1 MTDATRPR
9 SGVQLYTLRDAG
21 DDLLTMVPKL
31 GAMGYDGV
39 ELYGGQLT
47 GLDPAEVLDV
57 LGEAGMTVSSAH
69 VGLGP
74 DGTVDEAELDR
85 LQAVGV
91 DTVINPMI
99 PELPD
104 PGAVAATAEQFAA
117 AAAQLRHR
125 GMTFGCHNHF
135 WELKPLDDGRPA
147 LLHLYEQ
154 LDPAVVAEVD
164 VYWAQVGGA
173 DAAALVAELGDR
185 VRFLHVKDGPADDPG
200 APMVAVGAGVVD
212 IPAILRA
219 NPAVEWHLVELDRC
233 ATDMYEAV
241 AESRKYLATL
251 GLTADRSVVTN
262 VALLGCGMISGA
274 YAPTIAEFDHLD
286 LVACADVDPARA
298 TEVAER
304 HGIPEVCTIDEL
316 LAHPEVE
323 VIVNLTPASAHEAVT
338 RAILEAG
345 KAAYSEKPLGVDL
358 TGAQALVDLAAQQG
372 LRLGCAPD
380 TFLGAGLQTAAAAIE
395 AGAIGTPLAATAFV
409 MGAGPQIW
417 HPNPGIF
424 YERGAG
430 PLFDMG
436 PYYVTAIVQLLGPA
450 VRVAAMTR
458 DDGAKRMI
466 HAGPRQGEQ
475 FDVDVPTHVAATIEL
490 TSGVIAT
497 LVASFD
503 VAATRH
509 RNIEVYGTEGTL
521 SVPDPNSF
529 GGPVT
534 VRRLGDAE
542 WVPIELRPATIT
554 QQRGIGVAE
563 MAWAAGVGRPHRAS
577 GDLALHAVDVMAS
590 AVTAAQERR
599 TIDLTTTCAK
609 PPLLAEG
616 LPPNTF
622 DD

>member
-31 GAMGYDGV
+31 AAMGYEGV

-99 PELPD
+99 PELSD

-125 GMTFGCHNHF
+125 GLTFGCHNHF

-200 APMVAVGAGVVD
+200 APMVAVGSGVVD
-212 IPAILRA
+212 IPAILQA
-219 NPAVEWHLVELDRC
+219 NPAVEWHLVELDQC

-251 GLTADRSVVTN
+251 GLTADRS
-262 VALLGCGMISGA
+262 S
-274 YAPTIAEFDHLD
+274 
-286 LVACADVDPARA
+286 
-298 TEVAER
+298 
-304 HGIPEVCTIDEL
+304 
-316 LAHPEVE
+316 
-323 VIVNLTPASAHEAVT
+323 
-338 RAILEAG
+338 
-345 KAAYSEKPLGVDL
+345 
-358 TGAQALVDLAAQQG
+358 
-372 LRLGCAPD
+372 
-380 TFLGAGLQTAAAAIE
+380 
-395 AGAIGTPLAATAFV
+395 
-409 MGAGPQIW
+409 
-417 HPNPGIF
+417 
-424 YERGAG
+424 
-430 PLFDMG
+430 
-436 PYYVTAIVQLLGPA
+436 
-450 VRVAAMTR
+450 
-458 DDGAKRMI
+458 
-466 HAGPRQGEQ
+466 
-475 FDVDVPTHVAATIEL
+475 
-490 TSGVIAT
+490 
-497 LVASFD
+497 
-503 VAATRH
+503 
-509 RNIEVYGTEGTL
+509 
-521 SVPDPNSF
+521 
-529 GGPVT
+529 
-534 VRRLGDAE
+534 
-542 WVPIELRPATIT
+542 
-554 QQRGIGVAE
+554 
-563 MAWAAGVGRPHRAS
+563 
-577 GDLALHAVDVMAS
+577 
-590 AVTAAQERR
+590 
-599 TIDLTTTCAK
+599 
-609 PPLLAEG
+609 
-616 LPPNTF
+616 
-622 DD
+622 

>member
-31 GAMGYDGV
+31 GAMGYEGV

-57 LGEAGMTVSSAH
+57 LAEAGMTVSSAH

-74 DGTVDEAELDR
+74 DGTVDEAELDG

-117 AAAQLRHR
+117 AAAQLRRR
-125 GMTFGCHNHF
+125 GVTFGCHNHF
-135 WELKPLDDGRPA
+135 WELKPLDDGRPG

-251 GLTADRSVVTN
+251 GLTADRS
-262 VALLGCGMISGA
+262 S
-274 YAPTIAEFDHLD
+274 
-286 LVACADVDPARA
+286 
-298 TEVAER
+298 
-304 HGIPEVCTIDEL
+304 
-316 LAHPEVE
+316 
-323 VIVNLTPASAHEAVT
+323 
-338 RAILEAG
+338 
-345 KAAYSEKPLGVDL
+345 
-358 TGAQALVDLAAQQG
+358 
-372 LRLGCAPD
+372 
-380 TFLGAGLQTAAAAIE
+380 
-395 AGAIGTPLAATAFV
+395 
-409 MGAGPQIW
+409 
-417 HPNPGIF
+417 
-424 YERGAG
+424 
-430 PLFDMG
+430 
-436 PYYVTAIVQLLGPA
+436 
-450 VRVAAMTR
+450 
-458 DDGAKRMI
+458 
-466 HAGPRQGEQ
+466 
-475 FDVDVPTHVAATIEL
+475 
-490 TSGVIAT
+490 
-497 LVASFD
+497 
-503 VAATRH
+503 
-509 RNIEVYGTEGTL
+509 
-521 SVPDPNSF
+521 
-529 GGPVT
+529 
-534 VRRLGDAE
+534 
-542 WVPIELRPATIT
+542 
-554 QQRGIGVAE
+554 
-563 MAWAAGVGRPHRAS
+563 
-577 GDLALHAVDVMAS
+577 
-590 AVTAAQERR
+590 
-599 TIDLTTTCAK
+599 
-609 PPLLAEG
+609 
-616 LPPNTF
+616 
-622 DD
+622 